1 MCQMAKYLIF
11 RRGEAREVTRLSLTA
26 MISTV
31 WVAKRQK
38 SENYT
43 LNRQRCFSFIKTT
56 LTKFPQKT
64 QNYSLIWTDVSQK
77 KAT

>member
-31 WVAKRQK
+31 WVANRQE

-43 LNRQRCFSFIKTT
+43 LN
-56 LTKFPQKT
+56 
-64 QNYSLIWTDVSQK
+64 
-77 KAT
+77 